1 MGKAKRLGA
10 NRAALERMHRIH
22 QLLQN
27 GEYPNSTKLS
37 KEFEVVKRT
46 IKRDIE
52 FMKHRLKLPV
62 GFDRARNGY
71 YYTKPA
77 DCFPE
82 VPMSEA
88 EVFALFVAS
97 KAIEQYKGTPFQRLL
112 ETAFRRLTGRLDESV
127 KFSMGSLD
135 QMISFRPSIPAEADV
150 KAFEILS
157 KAVRE
162 RRPVK
167 FLYRNHGSQAIQ
179 TRHVH
184 PYHIAYIEHDW
195 YLFGF
200 DLMRKAIRTF
210 ALTRLARLRLCEG
223 KFDPV
228 RFSLAEYLRGSFGL
242 FRGRDGDDYEV
253 VVDFDAWAADEVRG
267 HRCHDGQKL
276 MELPKGMLRLT
287 MRLNNLE
294 EVEKWVMS
302 FGTHATVVRP
312 GALRERLCKTA
323 SEVGERYAEVENGS
337 TPPSKL
343 ELSNNDP

>member
-1 MGKAKRLGA
+1 MGKATRLGA
-10 NRAALERMHRIH
+10 YRAALERMHRIH

-27 GEYPNSTKLS
+27 GEYPNSTKLA
-37 KEFEVVKRT
+37 KEFEVVNRT
-46 IKRDIE
+46 VKRDIE
-52 FMKHRLKLPV
+52 FMRDRLKLPV
-62 GFDRARNGY
+62 EFDPARNGY
-71 YYTKPA
+71 YYTKPVVG
-77 DCFPE
+77 FPE
-82 VPMSEA
+82 VPMSEG

-112 ETAFRRLTGRLDESV
+112 QTAFRRLTGQLDENV
-127 KFSMGSLD
+127 KFSIGNLE

-150 KAFEILS
+150 KAFEVLS

-167 FLYRNHGSQAIQ
+167 FLYRNHGSQAVQ

-210 ALTRLARLRLCEG
+210 VLTRMARLRLCEG

-228 RFSLAEYLRGSFGL
+228 RFSLAEYLRDSFGL
-242 FRGRDGDDYEV
+242 FKGRDGDDYEV

-267 HRCHDGQKL
+267 HRCHDGQKV

-294 EVEKWVMS
+294 EVEKWVVS
-302 FGTHATVVRP
+302 FGAHATVVRP
-312 GALRERLCKTA
+312 RALRERLCKTA
-323 SEVGERYAEVENGS
+323 VELAERYTDRQEDLGS
-337 TPPSKL
+337 S
-343 ELSNNDP
+343 LS